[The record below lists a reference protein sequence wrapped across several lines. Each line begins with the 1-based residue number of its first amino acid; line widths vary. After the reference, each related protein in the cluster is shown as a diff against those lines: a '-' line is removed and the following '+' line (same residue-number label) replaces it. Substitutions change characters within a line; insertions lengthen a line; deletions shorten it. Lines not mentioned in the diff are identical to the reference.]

1 MVGLTPAQI
10 TSSTDLATPSALAS
24 GTPPLGSF
32 GGSGFDKVNLYNGN
46 VNFSI
51 PVASL
56 GGRNGLGVTLSLSYN
71 SKVWRVENDVAAGRY
86 GIPLYFYSFVA
97 GPYIGPGWMLN
108 VGSMI
113 RRQSSWLETNTIAK
127 TLTNIT
133 FTAPDGT
140 QYDFRDDLSNGQPFS
155 LPYNNERTLNG
166 ASRGFIFHTSDGT
179 SATFI
184 SKTDDFSA
192 DLPINDFYNA
202 DGNAPAYPS
211 GFVLL
216 RNGTRFKVF
225 RGKVVE
231 QQDSNGNI
239 VRFLY
244 NGNQLTQIIDTLG
257 RSIDV
262 AYANSTSSPI
272 VATITTKG
280 VGGVSRVTEIRRKLL
295 GDSGVLFGATMP
307 AKLSELFPD
316 LDTTGGSR
324 RPPEIT
330 FNPSVITEISLP
342 DDTSSAGNGHKWEFK
357 YNAYGEIAKV
367 FTPSNGAI
375 EYSHAMTPILPDP
388 GNRPGPE
395 IFRRVLDRKVYASKS
410 DSTPRS
416 RTTYSDPTVLDSNNN
431 AIVTETTFNQS
442 GQRLAVTQHK
452 FVNSPADN
460 YGVNLSQLKNTGY
473 RPWMEGKEIQTEEI
487 ELNAFGQNTGRRRI
501 TSYFYEQR
509 EGVSWV
515 SGANESFLNQPENDP
530 RLVRVQTQ
538 LEDGSTS
545 KVDYEYDLFN
555 NVTLETVTGFNNQV
569 LRKTQ
574 RSYLQTNSFQSGINY
589 RTDLSIHLRSLLLS
603 ETIIGINPV
612 NGLETIETSTTFEY
626 DRYSSSPLV
635 NLSFSPLDNSRNPS
649 YGSSYQTRG
658 NVTSIIRGLVGN
670 QSIINTQYDIAG
682 NVLKTQGPLAT
693 QEVSTTYDSDHFAF
707 PIRTTQVVPGAPS
720 PFVLERTY
728 DLHTGVILSSTGFNK
743 LAGEVTNYFYNDP
756 LDRLTRVVRPSGT
769 GQTEYTYSPASNYPN
784 TVTVETSFDNSSSL
798 TSTTFYDGLLN
809 PIRSTRFD
817 PQGNVSTETT
827 YDGLGRVVKIT
838 NPQRGTASVDT
849 SGSTETTYNGLGR
862 VLSVESFD
870 KNNASTGKVTS
881 SYDGPTVT
889 VTDQAGKQRRS
900 LTDALGRLISVFEPD
915 DSGVLSLVTNYSY
928 DARGNLLRVSQ
939 GIQNRTFVYDSL
951 GRLTSAT
958 APESGTTTYIYDSA
972 SNLISR
978 TDARNITTT
987 FTYDALNRV
996 KTKNYSDSTPS
1007 VSYFYDGNPGALPT
1021 GATLPP
1027 AYQPGT
1033 ALGRLVAVA
1042 TPTTARQSATGS
1054 FYTYDVPGRIIS
1066 SVQLT
1071 EGGFFANSA
1080 TYNQASLIEQHTYPS
1095 QKVITNTYQ
1104 TDNGISNGQLDTV
1117 SRDGQTLSSDLLYN
1131 AAGALEQQKLGNEL
1145 FHTISYNSRLQP
1157 TTISLGSA
1165 PSGISR
1171 SFYWSS
1177 NYEYGSLNQ
1186 PATSPSASV
1195 DSTKNNGNIARI
1207 TLSHGQNTVPFEQQF
1222 SYDNLNR
1229 LSQAAE
1235 LVEAPAAPT
1244 NFQATLVENGP
1255 FDLNAVLSWSDNSDD
1270 ETGFIIE
1277 VLNDESQFV
1286 SNGFAEA
1293 NQTSISIGVSYELT
1307 YCYRVRAI
1315 RGSISSD
1322 PSGSSCV
1329 TTPTNPCRPCSGQF
1343 PAGFEFDCEC
1353 FCFGCNIAP
1362 PVDFPEKSIPGF
1374 GGDGKSVAHAQIH
1387 SPSSLA
1393 LHHKSNSLYFA
1404 DSKNSVVR
1412 KIDDKGIISSF
1423 AGRLGAK
1430 SFEGEGL
1437 SANKVSL
1444 GSINSLAV
1452 NQNNQNLYIALND
1465 RIVLVDSSANNKV
1478 STIAGSGL
1486 LAPSL
1491 DLTAKDVDFGAI
1503 TSLSI
1508 DKSGNLF
1515 FTSSK
1520 NGASSWYKLSSDHK
1534 ILSVNQQNSL
1544 ASSQINRNF
1553 TAIAVDDS
1561 SGDIYLADSLNNVVL
1576 KVDSKSN
1583 QESVFLGGGSEK
1595 PKHEAIAN
1603 TVKLTFPVTS
1613 LAFNQGSLYVV
1624 TSNKSRQAI
1633 YFVDKDLKL
1642 SVLTGSQKDFSIA
1655 KDLKRPYLLLN
1666 PTSIALT
1673 KDGNFFVSD
1682 KSLNKIL
1689 FFNQS
1694 QSQHWTNNLKSSSNL
1709 PSSKDAKDKSSSHLQ
1724 INPLNSGL
1732 KAITWSQDFVY
1743 DRYGNRFSVT
1753 DHNNTINSLSI
1764 DSSNNRIND
1773 PSYEYD
1779 AVGNLIKS
1787 IRDSSEIFF
1796 FYDAENRLI
1805 AVSSSNST
1813 NFNDAYAFYSY
1824 DGNGRRVRKFAFE
1837 SILFVY
1843 DLAGRLISEYN
1854 SFIDLPAPAP
1864 EEFRKEYVFG
1874 ASGLL
1879 ATFDSNQQVEYLTPD
1894 HLGSPRIVTGEF
1906 ANVVSRRDFHPF
1918 GEDIEPFLGGRSSL
1932 PGYDT
1937 FDSTRQRFTGYE
1949 KDLESG
1955 LDFAQA
1961 RYYSSNQARFT
1972 SPDPLL
1978 SSSTIYNPQT
1988 WNHYSYVTNNPLKYT
2003 DPTGLYIFGASLGG
2017 NKTDSELISGA
2028 TSPYEIVQAKQTI
2041 QKRNLIRQI
2050 IADLLNS
2057 GDQVIEDAAKGYG
2070 TEGVNNNVIVEATD
2084 DPTATDD
2091 GQTNLRI
2098 NTIVPSQN
2106 YIKSFTITVTLNTSR
2121 SYDQLL
2127 GATAHE
2133 GQHIIDNKRFIQ
2145 NVRSRGTAAI
2155 NDNDVNLTT
2164 YDIELRGYIV
2174 TAAVAMKK
2182 GQTVK
2187 VGQYEL
2193 HNVSWSLAD
2202 GPALFKA
2209 NVDKLLKS
2217 NYTQQQLQQRRYP

>member
-140 QYDFRDDLSNGQPFS
+140 QYDFRDSLSNGQPFS

-184 SKTDDFSA
+184 SKTNDFSA

-202 DGNAPAYPS
+202 DGNAPDYPS

-216 RNGTRFKVF
+216 RNGTKFKVF

-262 AYANSTSSPI
+262 AYTNSTSSPI

-280 VGGVSRVTEIRRKLL
+280 VGGVSRVTEIRRKQL
-295 GDSGVLFGATMP
+295 GDPGVLFGDTLKTLAQ
-307 AKLSELFPD
+307 LFPD

-324 RPPEIT
+324 RPPIIT
-330 FNPSVITEISLP
+330 FDPSVITEISLP
-342 DDTSSAGNGHKWEFK
+342 DDRSGNGHKWEFK

-555 NVTLETVTGFNNQV
+555 NVTSETVTGFNNQV

-574 RSYLQTNSFQSGINY
+574 RSYLQTNPFQSGINY

-603 ETIIGINPV
+603 ETIIGINPI

-682 NVLKTQGPLAT
+682 NVVKTQGPLAT

-743 LAGEVTNYFYNDP
+743 LAGEVTNYFYNDS

-838 NPQRGTASVDT
+838 NPQRGSASVDT
-849 SGSTETTYNGLGR
+849 SGSTETTYDGLGR

-900 LTDALGRLISVFEPD
+900 LTDALGRLTSVFEPD
-915 DSGVLSLVTNYSY
+915 DSGVLSLATNYSY
-928 DARGNLLRVSQ
+928 DARGNLLQVTQ

-951 GRLTSAT
+951 GRLTSAS

-1027 AYQPGT
+1027 AYQVGT
-1033 ALGRLVAVA
+1033 ALGRLVAVV

-1095 QKVITNTYQ
+1095 QKVVTNTYQ
-1104 TDNGISNGQLDTV
+1104 KLGQVANGQLDTV

-1171 SFYWSS
+1171 SSYWSS

-1186 PATSPSASV
+1186 PATSPGASV

-1207 TLSHGQNTVPFEQQF
+1207 TLTHGENAVPFEQQF

-1235 LVEAPAAPT
+1235 LVEAPVAPT
-1244 NFQATLVENGP
+1244 NFQATFVESGV
-1255 FDLNAVLSWSDNSDD
+1255 FQTYADISWSDNSDD
-1270 ETGFIIE
+1270 ETGFVIE
-1277 VLNDESQFV
+1277 FLDEDGIFV
-1286 SNGFAEA
+1286 PSSTVDANTTSAQAGANYEA
-1293 NQTSISIGVSYELT
+1293 TS
-1307 YCYRVRAI
+1307 CYRVRAI
-1315 RGSISSD
+1315 RNGILSN
-1322 PSGSSCV
+1322 PSNSACV
-1329 TTPTNPCRPCSGQF
+1329 TGPTNPCRPCGGEY
-1343 PAGFEFDCEC
+1343 PPGFEFDCEC
-1353 FCFGCNIAP
+1353 FCVGCIIAP

-1374 GGDGKSVAHAQIH
+1374 GGDGKSVSHAQIH

-1393 LHHKSNSLYFA
+1393 LHHKSNSLYLA

-1437 SANKVSL
+1437 PANQVSL
-1444 GSINSLAV
+1444 GSINALAV
-1452 NQNNQNLYIALND
+1452 NQSNQNLYIALND
-1465 RIVLVDSSANNKV
+1465 RIVLVDSSSNNKV

-1491 DLTAKDVDFGAI
+1491 DLAAKDVDFGAI
-1503 TSLSI
+1503 ISLSI

-1515 FTSSK
+1515 FTATK

-1534 ILSVNQQNSL
+1534 ILFMNQQNTSI
-1544 ASSQINRNF
+1544 SNQINRNF

-1561 SGDIYLADSLNNVVL
+1561 SGDLYLADSLNNVVL

-1694 QSQHWTNNLKSSSNL
+1694 QSQHWTDNLKSSSNL
-1709 PSSKDAKDKSSSHLQ
+1709 PSSKNAKDTSSSHLQ

-1732 KAITWSQDFVY
+1732 KAITWSQDFAY
-1743 DRYGNRFSVT
+1743 DRYGNRLSVT

-1764 DSSNNRIND
+1764 DSSNNRINA
-1773 PSYEYD
+1773 SGYEYD
-1779 AVGNLIKS
+1779 SVGNLIRS
-1787 IRDSSEIFF
+1787 PREFDELFF

-1805 AVSSSNST
+1805 SVSFSN
-1813 NFNDAYAFYSY
+1813 NINDSFANYFY
-1824 DGNGRRVRKFAFE
+1824 DGNGRRVKKFGFE
-1837 SILFVY
+1837 STLFIY
-1843 DLAGRLISEYN
+1843 DLAGRLIAEYN
-1854 SFIDLPAPAP
+1854 FFTDFPTLP

-1879 ATFDSNQQVEYLTPD
+1879 ATFDLSQNVEYLTPD

-1918 GEDIEPFLGGRSSL
+1918 GEDIDPSFAGRSFIN
-1932 PGYDT
+1932 GYST
-1937 FDSTRQRFTGYE
+1937 SDSTRQRFTGYE
-1949 KDLESG
+1949 KDDESG

-1961 RYYSSNQARFT
+1961 RYYSSFQARFT
-1972 SPDPLL
+1972 SIDPIRISKSRL
-1978 SSSTIYNPQT
+1978 YDPQRI
-1988 WNHYSYVTNNPLKYT
+1988 NLYSYVRNNPLIYKDT
-2003 DPTGLYIFGASLGG
+2003 LGLDLFSAIG
-2017 NKTDSELISGA
+2017 KGA
-2028 TSPYEIVQAKQTI
+2028 TDKDRKRYKNELEKESGLELDLDETTGEISIIKVLDPSNKIGQALQAIIQADVATVVTLVRDDDSVKIGRFEGNGKQTI
-2041 QKRNLIRQI
+2041 DYGDIDKI
-2050 IADLLNS
+2050 INEVGAITS
-2057 GDQVIEDAAKGYG
+2057 E
-2070 TEGVNNNVIVEATD
+2070 
-2084 DPTATDD
+2084 
-2091 GQTNLRI
+2091 
-2098 NTIVPSQN
+2098 S
-2106 YIKSFTITVTLNTSR
+2106 TVTHETLEAYEGFVSPFREAHKIGVLGENEVRTKQGFPLRNFLGDTASPPKDGTVEIKVD
-2121 SYDQLL
+2121 YTNYFLL
-2127 GATAHE
+2127 LTVDEKTGDK
-2133 GQHIIDNKRFIQ
+2133 IL
-2145 NVRSRGTAAI
+2145 
-2155 NDNDVNLTT
+2155 DVG
-2164 YDIELRGYIV
+2164 IEI
-2174 TAAVAMKK
+2174 K
-2182 GQTVK
+2182 
-2187 VGQYEL
+2187 
-2193 HNVSWSLAD
+2193 
-2202 GPALFKA
+2202 
-2209 NVDKLLKS
+2209 
-2217 NYTQQQLQQRRYP
+2217 